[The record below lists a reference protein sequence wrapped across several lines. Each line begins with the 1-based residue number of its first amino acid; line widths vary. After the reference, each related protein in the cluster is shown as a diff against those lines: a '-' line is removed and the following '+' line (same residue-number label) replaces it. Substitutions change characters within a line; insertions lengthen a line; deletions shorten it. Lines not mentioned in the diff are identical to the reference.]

1 MKRPAPPIL
10 TPPCQLFAARSIIG
24 VALRPLKLT
33 DPERTES
40 TKWTESVEGHEA
52 KRSAQAQLCLRTAD
66 WPCLAA
72 LPARSATL
80 PASPGRYLAKK
91 TAIADRVPERTEST
105 KWTESVE
112 AYGAKR
118 SALLLPKTG
127 RVLLRRRAVRRRGG
141 TRRRLG
147 HLGQIL
153 RVRRQDRTER

>member
-40 TKWTESVEGHEA
+40 TKWTESVKGHGA
-52 KRSAQAQLCLRTAD
+52 KRSAQAQLCLRKAD
-66 WPCLAA
+66 WQCLTA
-72 LPARSATL
+72 LPIRSATL
-80 PASPGRYLAKK
+80 PAPPVGDFAASSPDRYVAKT
-91 TAIADRVPERTEST
+91 TAIADRDPERTEST

-112 AYGAKR
+112 GHEAKR

-127 RVLLRRRAVRRRGG
+127 TVLPAIGLGDVKRGRSEHHG
-141 TRRRLG
+141 PR
-147 HLGQIL
+147 
-153 RVRRQDRTER
+153 